1 MKVTKQIIFNFREG
15 DFNQGFPINI
25 TLLTKVGNY
34 FNNSR
39 KLDTQIPGYLEIPN
53 YYEKWQTRYKE
64 YRNIIESSVPSQ
76 SSVPRGSFKNGPTN
90 LSISESVS
98 KCNQN
103 IEPLREILNHWL
115 NPVKRPLELAL
126 ELHPDDE
133 INVVLQTQNISS
145 ESTQSLQKLPLHWW
159 NFFSQDNFSDVALSF
174 SNSEQ
179 VNFMSPEAEPVLPRP
194 KRVKILCVLGDTSG
208 IKVEADRRLLRKIPG
223 AYCVFLRQPTRSEFD
238 NFMEQ
243 ERWDILFF
251 SGHSETNNKTGL
263 LYLNPQETLDIQ
275 EIKDTIET
283 AIDRY
288 QGMKLAIFNS
298 CDGLGLARKLADLK
312 IAQIIVWREP
322 VPDEVAQEFVKSFLE
337 FFTGQRTESKTGE
350 NLQDTEGLSLYR
362 SVYKARLE
370 VQKYIEN
377 PERNTQIPKISW
389 LPVIHHNLAKESI
402 TWQQLRGLP
411 DIGGDENPPTTPL
424 PIWVMNIWLKARN
437 FFQNQEKSDSR
448 AATPRESLLNRVE
461 EFWIKGVLE
470 KSLHIEETL
479 ELGLME
485 DNNLVKYPSSEQ
497 AESSELQKRN
507 LPEGTRAIDIFGELE
522 GTRTMLILGKSGS
535 GKTTALLEIARESI
549 NDAKRDIKLPI
560 PVVLNL
566 SSWAAEKEPKP
577 LANWLAQELN
587 RIYQFSQKQCNAWV
601 TKQQLLLL
609 LDGLD
614 EVRESKRGDCII
626 AINQFLRDYEE
637 TEIVVCS
644 RIRDYRQI
652 SERLQFQTA
661 VFYRQLTEEQI
672 NRYFDDAGEALSGV
686 KELKEEEKEGVAD
699 FGYDL
704 YFLAIAKLLNNK
716 YLRLL
721 SFYFHTLIQ
730 QRQKE
735 KEKDKAIQTLVK
747 SPLTLNFISVAYKNK
762 SREELLEIGS
772 LEERLNHLFDTY
784 IKRRFEEGKVKYS
797 ERGVADFGYD
807 LYLLAIAKLL
817 NSKYSRL
824 LSFYFHTLIQQRL
837 ERPEYWLSWL
847 AQKITQRDRKELLIE
862 YIQPD
867 WLPGQQWVYDIGF
880 RVILGLIVGLI
891 GVLHFGI
898 LVTNDLG
905 VQISLIIPSVIA
917 GVVSCLSWPVLSS
930 FIPRITP
937 SFRLGFIPQ
946 QIFRFLPGIVSG
958 LIYAI
963 IIYLMVDPIVAE
975 SIEHEATRSILSPV
989 MIDGIALG
997 IFLTLIGREIGIID
1011 TIEPSGKKARRYA
1024 TIGLISGSI
1033 YVLTRLLFTERYNL
1047 SDIDDL
1053 FDIFIELLI
1062 FTTLPGLI
1070 GSIDKGENLAQ
1081 TINPNQGVWKSAR
1094 YAGLFFGI
1102 FFPVGMLCSLNYAKG
1117 IFHEIVSIG
1126 LAVGLLAGMV
1136 GGKGPVFAGVV
1147 LIQHFTLRLMLW
1159 WQGYIPWNYARFLDY
1174 ATERIFL
1181 RKVGGG
1187 YIFIHRRL
1195 QEHFTKMYPRTNN

>member
-1 MKVTKQIIFNFREG
+1 MRQ
-15 DFNQGFPINI
+15 
-25 TLLTKVGNY
+25 
-34 FNNSR
+34 
-39 KLDTQIPGYLEIPN
+39 LDTQIPGSSEIPN
-53 YYEKWQTRYKE
+53 NYQQWQTEYK
-64 YRNIIESSVPSQ
+64 NIINSSR
-76 SSVPRGSFKNGPTN
+76 PRGRFKKVQAT
-90 LSISESVS
+90 SVS
-98 KCNQN
+98 TSRCNQN
-103 IEPLREILNHWL
+103 IDTLRDSLNHWL
-115 NPVKRPLELAL
+115 NPVNRPLELAI

-145 ESTQSLQKLPLHWW
+145 ESLLPKLPWHWW
-159 NFFSQDNFSDVALSF
+159 NLFSQDNFSDVALSF

-194 KRVKILCVLGDTSG
+194 KRVKILCVLGDTKG

-223 AYCVFLRQPTRSEFD
+223 AYCVFLRQPTRSEFF
-238 NFMEQ
+238 NFMEK

-251 SGHSETNNKTGL
+251 SGHSNTDNNTG
-263 LYLNPQETLDIQ
+263 YLKLNQQETLDIQ
-275 EIKDTIET
+275 EIREIIQT
-283 AIDRY
+283 AIDQY

-298 CDGLGLARKLADLK
+298 CDGLGLARKLADLD

-350 NLQDTEGLSLYR
+350 NLQETEGLSLYR

-370 VQKYIEN
+370 IQKYIEN

-411 DIGGDENPPTTPL
+411 DIGSDENPPTTPL
-424 PIWVMNIWLKARN
+424 TIWVILTIWVMNIWLKVRN
-437 FFQNQEKSDSR
+437 LFQNQEKSDTR

-485 DNNLVKYPSSEQ
+485 DKNLVGYPSSEQ
-497 AESSELQKRN
+497 PESSELQKRN

-522 GTRTMLILGKSGS
+522 GTRKMLILGRSGS

-549 NDAKRDIKLPI
+549 NDAKRDINLPI

-637 TEIVVCS
+637 TEMVVCS
-644 RIRDYRQI
+644 RIRDYRQV

-686 KELKEEEKEGVAD
+686 QELKKE
-699 FGYDL
+699 
-704 YFLAIAKLLNNK
+704 
-716 YLRLL
+716 
-721 SFYFHTLIQ
+721 
-730 QRQKE
+730 
-735 KEKDKAIQTLVK
+735 DKAIQTLVK
-747 SPLTLNFISVAYKNK
+747 SPLTLNFISVAYKDN

-772 LEERLNHLFDTY
+772 LEKRLNHLFNTY
-784 IKRRFEEGKVKYS
+784 IKRRFEERKIKYS
-797 ERGVADFGYD
+797 ERQ
-807 LYLLAIAKLL
+807 LK
-817 NSKYSRL
+817 
-824 LSFYFHTLIQQRL
+824 
-837 ERPEYWLSWL
+837 YWLSWL

-862 YIQPD
+862 HIQPD
-867 WLPGQQWVYDIGF
+867 WLPGQQWAYNLGF

-917 GVVSCLSWPVLSS
+917 GVVSCLSFPMLSNL
-930 FIPRITP
+930 IPRITP

-958 LIYAI
+958 VIYAI

-975 SIEHEATRSILSPV
+975 SIEHEARRSILSPV